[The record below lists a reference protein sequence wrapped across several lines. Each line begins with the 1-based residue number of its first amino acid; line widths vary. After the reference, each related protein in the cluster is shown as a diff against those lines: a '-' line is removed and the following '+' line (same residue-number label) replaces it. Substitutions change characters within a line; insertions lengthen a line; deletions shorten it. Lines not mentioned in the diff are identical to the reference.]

1 MPRNVHPVAALA
13 LRARR
18 LLQRNQTVA
27 EALAPFGPMGW
38 CAGIMKEGRE
48 PMFFFGGEAVQG
60 ERPVERD
67 TIFRIASVSKMF
79 GAAAALRLVRAGK
92 LTLDG
97 DISDVFGFRVT
108 PAITLRQLLTHTA
121 SLRDGVYD
129 AALESGNLPPLNELL
144 PKSFAGYAPGTRY
157 SYSNLGAGV
166 AGMLVEKASGMLF
179 DDYVRSQFFLPYG
192 VDASFH
198 PQRIRDAQRLANCYE
213 MPGGQ
218 LSYHAVA
225 IAKEPLDEQPNPL
238 RHYIVPAGKLM
249 ISAPNLLACVRRLW
263 LEDRDMFVHQKGIG
277 SVPGDSGRGLGC
289 SMGIDAFGCT
299 TWGHQGNAYG
309 AIAQAWIAPERQTY
323 AVLLTNGVKQ
333 RSMGGFNLAGQS
345 AICALLDT
353 AEAAWGR

>member
-1 MPRNVHPVAALA
+1 MRRFPKCSGRPR
-13 LRARR
+13 RC
-18 LLQRNQTVA
+18 
-27 EALAPFGPMGW
+27 GW
-38 CAGIMKEGRE
+38 
-48 PMFFFGGEAVQG
+48 
-60 ERPVERD
+60 
-67 TIFRIASVSKMF
+67 
-79 GAAAALRLVRAGK
+79 VRAGK

-277 SVPGDSGRGLGC
+277 SVPGDSGAAWAAAWASTPSAARR
-289 SMGIDAFGCT
+289 
-299 TWGHQGNAYG
+299 G
-309 AIAQAWIAPERQTY
+309 AIRAMPTAPLRRPG
-323 AVLLTNGVKQ
+323 LR
-333 RSMGGFNLAGQS
+333 RS
-345 AICALLDT
+345 
-353 AEAAWGR
+353 GRRMRFC